1 MSRKIRIAIV
11 DESARARGFI
21 ASALQEETGAEVVA
35 SVTSA
40 DQVPSGATAPDLV
53 FIDVSAA
60 SGLEALTKLGSTL
73 PNAKAIALAG
83 NSEAGIQ
90 AMVKAMQRG
99 AADCMIKILPT
110 EHVEKSKV
118 FLRDIKTK
126 VSAFVA
132 NAGIVAPAPNAE
144 VSSKKSA
151 AQEPDLKLSFQPK
164 PVMFLPKALAI
175 ASSTGGPKSLVSV
188 FEKLKSR
195 KFSIPVFVT
204 QHMPKDFTK
213 HFAKQLEEAIGIPVA
228 EGVDGQVVAPG
239 HVYVAPGDYHMQV
252 EKNAAGAV
260 VIRLNQNPPENF
272 CRPAADPMI
281 RSLVETYGGHGVLL
295 AVLTGMGS
303 DGQKG
308 AEILVKEGG
317 LVIAQDK
324 ATSVVWGMP
333 GAVAMAG
340 LTHKLYPLDDIH
352 FGIIE
357 HSSGRIA

>member
-1 MSRKIRIAIV
+1 VPKTIRIAIV

-21 ASALQEETGAEVVA
+21 AIALQEVSGLEVVA
-35 SVTSA
+35 SVPNA
-40 DQVPSGATAPDLV
+40 DQLSAAMAPDIIFV
-53 FIDVSAA
+53 DVGTNG
-60 SGLEALTKLGSTL
+60 GLEALAKLSQSL
-73 PNAKAIALAG
+73 PGAKVIALAG

-90 AMVKAMQRG
+90 AMVKAMQHG

-110 EHVEKSKV
+110 EHVEKSKIFV
-118 FLRDIKTK
+118 RDIKIKMNEFMASVGLSTAAK
-126 VSAFVA
+126 
-132 NAGIVAPAPNAE
+132 GTE
-144 VSSKKSA
+144 VSSSKTVAK
-151 AQEPDLKLSFQPK
+151 EPEAKLVFQPK

-188 FEKLKSR
+188 FEKLKGK
-195 KFSIPVFVT
+195 KFSIPVFIT

-213 HFAKQLEEAIGIPVA
+213 HFAKQLEEAIGLPTA
-228 EGVDGQVVAPG
+228 EGADGTVVAPG

-252 EKNAAGAV
+252 KKNAAGAV

-281 RSLVETYGGHGVLL
+281 RSLVEVYGGHGVLL

-303 DGQKG
+303 DGQKA

-324 ATSVVWGMP
+324 STSVVWGMP
-333 GAVAMAG
+333 GAVATAG